1 MAMKKIVRLC
11 AVCLAIGTA
20 GSALGQEAATPQE
33 AYAKVSAA
41 AIYLAK
47 TGEDG
52 IESLGNAD
60 KGFVWKDSHVWVA
73 RCESNS
79 CIPNPRSRAAQLKI
93 TEAKCFKTGK
103 LYILDLCDRVDRP
116 EGAWTAY
123 YVQDP
128 ETRQPRRMVAY
139 MRQVAEQPFQVIASV
154 ADAASTMNDLEKI
167 SRP

>member
-1 MAMKKIVRLC
+1 MKKLAALC
-11 AVCLAIGTA
+11 VVSLAVVTA
-20 GSALGQEAATPQE
+20 GSIRAREAATPQE
-33 AYAKVSAA
+33 AYAKVTAA

-60 KGFVWKDSHVWVA
+60 RGFIWKDSHVWVA

-103 LYILDLCDRVDRP
+103 LYILDLCDRVDNPR
-116 EGAWTAY
+116 GAWTTY
-123 YVQDP
+123 YVQAQG
-128 ETRQPRRMVAY
+128 TQQPRRMVAY
-139 MRQVAEQPFQVIASV
+139 MRQVAGRPFQVIASV
-154 ADAASTMNDLEKI
+154 ADAVSTMDDLEKI